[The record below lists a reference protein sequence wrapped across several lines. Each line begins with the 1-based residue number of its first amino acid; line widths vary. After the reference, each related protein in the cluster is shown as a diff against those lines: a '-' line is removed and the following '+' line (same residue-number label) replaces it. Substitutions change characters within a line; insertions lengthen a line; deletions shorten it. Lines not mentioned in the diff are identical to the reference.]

1 MAREIKVDQN
11 YRDRLLKLIPSEI
24 VAAYMVLAGIIPQDY
39 AKWGLLIV
47 SVILLVLVPFYL
59 KLFQKVDRILQ
70 IIITTIS
77 FAVWVYS
84 LGGPFKEWGIYYA
97 WLSSVILI
105 LWTLIVP
112 IFVNPQ
118 PQPSGPQ
125 T

>member
-24 VAAYMVLAGIIPQDY
+24 VAAYVVLAGVIPQHH

-59 KLFQKVDRILQ
+59 KLLQNVNRIVQ
-70 IIITTIS
+70 IVITTIS

-84 LGGPFKEWGIYYA
+84 LGGPFREWGLYYA

-112 IFVNPQ
+112 LFVNPQ
-118 PQPSGPQ
+118 PQPSSPQ